1 MSSDYISRLR
11 AELLRAGA
19 AEHAPRRRARAVRR
33 LRPLAAAAAVALLV
47 ATVVL
52 TLPGDRRDEIPAQGS
67 SDAVTLTYRVQTGDA
82 TEAAQILRER
92 LNAAGITAEVTAG
105 DGTLTI
111 TAPDT
116 ARAAVT
122 ALTAPGRFAIYDW
135 ERSVLGPDGRPAP
148 TDPAVTG
155 GPGAG
160 HAAALTEAEARSRAA
175 KSPGAR
181 ALQADGGWFA
191 LGGDA
196 ALTNADVASARAGED
211 PAGGGPTVALD
222 LTPPGQQAFTT
233 LTRELAHRGADQAA
247 GRRPAPDLPAP
258 GARARRPDRLHAVHQ
273 LAGGPGRD
281 RRRGRRPACRA
292 SDAEQARLT
301 AALLSAGPLPARSS
315 PSKAEHVVVTSVG
328 FRSSYP

>member
-1 MSSDYISRLR
+1 M
-11 AELLRAGA
+11 
-19 AEHAPRRRARAVRR
+19 
-33 LRPLAAAAAVALLV
+33 
-47 ATVVL
+47 
-52 TLPGDRRDEIPAQGS
+52 
-67 SDAVTLTYRVQTGDA
+67 QTGDA

-116 ARAAVT
+116 ARADVT
-122 ALTAPGRFAIYDW
+122 ALTAPGRLAIYDW

-160 HAAALTEAEARSRAA
+160 QAAALTEAEARSRAD
-175 KSPGAR
+175 KRPGAR
-181 ALQADGGWFA
+181 ALQADRGWFA

-196 ALTNADVASARAGED
+196 ALTNADVASARADED
-211 PAGGGPTVALD
+211 PAGGGPAVALD
-222 LTPPGQQAFTT
+222 LTPAGQQAFTT
-233 LTRELAHRGADQAA
+233 LTRELAQRGADQAVI
-247 GRRPAPDLPAP
+247 GRPAPDLPAP

-281 RRRGRRPACRA
+281 RWRGRRVHVGPADARA
-292 SDAEQARLT
+292 G
-301 AALLSAGPLPARSS
+301 AADGRAPERRAAPRHPPARPRLSRRTR
-315 PSKAEHVVVTSVG
+315 PLTICLRTPEAPR
-328 FRSSYP
+328 RSTATRRQRTRETGHRTG